1 MQKISRYLYPN
12 RIELLADL
20 AGFTVEFTNV
30 YQRTIKIYNGIDN
43 TIEFDIKNADQKRI
57 DLTIFSDIQMNV
69 MDVSGNALPNSPYT
83 VAPTDLKGIST
94 VTIPSTDLAG
104 LSEQS
109 LVYSVT
115 ATKDNQD
122 VVMLYADAR
131 FSAVGYLQLANNAM
145 PKTKPSRV
153 FDTFTAEIDLN
164 GVPIYHSSAIPCKS
178 YEAIPSATMS
188 FEIHVTGFV
197 GSIWI
202 DATKND
208 TINVE
213 AFKAAGKPFGSWTQT
228 PQDGKYTG
236 IIPFAASVPIN
247 DYSYFRVSYQSL
259 SVNGI
264 GASFD
269 VVKSGGQYSVTIRN
283 AGTGYTTGA
292 IIRVPGTQLGGVDT
306 VNDLFITVTGVNGNS
321 STAPSSYTISSIAA
335 ISIDGVASTGTHTY
349 VVSGINYS
357 GMVDKIIVL

>member
-43 TIEFDIKNADQKRI
+43 IIEFDIKNADQKRI
-57 DLTIFSDIQMNV
+57 DLTTFSQIQMNV
-69 MDVSGNALPNSPYT
+69 MDVSGNALPSSPYIVNT
-83 VAPTDLKGIST
+83 TQIKGIAT
-94 VTIPSTDLAG
+94 VTIPSDDLIS

-115 ATKDNQD
+115 AIKDNQD
-122 VVMLYADAR
+122 VMLYADAR
-131 FSAVGYLQLANNAM
+131 FSAVGYLQLSNNAM
-145 PKTKPSRV
+145 PQTKPSRT

-164 GVPIYHSSAIPCKS
+164 GVPIYHSSAISCKT
-178 YEAIPSATMS
+178 YEAIPSTTMS

-197 GSIWI
+197 GAIWI

-208 TINVE
+208 TINLE

-228 PQDGKYTG
+228 PTDGKYTG
-236 IIPFAASVPIN
+236 IIPFAATVPIG

-269 VVKSGGQYSVTIRN
+269 VSKSGGVYYVTIRN

-292 IIRVPGTQLGGVDT
+292 MIRVPGSQLGGVDEI
-306 VNDLFITVTGVNGNS
+306 NDLFITVAGVHGNS
-321 STAPSSYTISSIAA
+321 STAPSSYTISSIAT
-335 ISIDGVASTGTHTY
+335 ITFDGVASEGTHTY

-357 GMVDKIIVL
+357 GMVDKVVVQ

>member
-43 TIEFDIKNADQKRI
+43 TIEFDIKNADQKRL
-57 DLTIFSDIQMNV
+57 DLTIFSQIQMNV
-69 MDVSGNALPNSPYT
+69 MDISGNALPNSPYNVT
-83 VAPTDLKGIST
+83 PSSLKGIAT
-94 VTIPSTDLAG
+94 VTIPRDDLTG

-115 ATKDNQD
+115 AIKDGQD
-122 VVMLYADAR
+122 VMLYADAR
-131 FSAVGYLQLANNAM
+131 FGAVGYLQLSNNAM
-145 PKTKPSRV
+145 PTIAPSRTYS
-153 FDTFTAEIDLN
+153 TFTAEIDLN
-164 GVPIYHSSAIPCKS
+164 GVPIYHSSAIHCKQ
-178 YEAIPSATMS
+178 YAAVPQTNMS
-188 FEIHVTGFV
+188 FEIHVIGFV

-208 TINVE
+208 TINLE

-236 IIPFAASVPIN
+236 IIPFASSVPIN
-247 DYSYFRVSYQSL
+247 DYSYFRVSFQSL

-269 VVKSGGQYSVTIRN
+269 VTKSNGTYSVHIRSQ
-283 AGTGYTTGA
+283 GTGYTVGA
-292 IIRVPGTQLGGVDT
+292 MIRVPGTQLGGVDGI
-306 VNDLFITVTGVNGNS
+306 NDLFITVSGVNGNS
-321 STAPSSYTISSIAA
+321 STAPSSYTISSIG
-335 ISIDGVASTGTHTY
+335 SITFDGVASEGTHTY
-349 VVSGINYS
+349 VVTGNNYS
-357 GMVDKIIVL
+357 GMVDKVVVL

>member
-57 DLTIFSDIQMNV
+57 DLTAFSQIQMNV

-83 VAPTDLKGIST
+83 VTSTPIKGIAT
-94 VTIPSTDLAG
+94 VIIPRDDLIE

-122 VVMLYADAR
+122 VMLYADAR
-131 FSAVGYLQLANNAM
+131 FGAIGYLQLANNAM
-145 PKTKPSRV
+145 PITTIPRIYK
-153 FDTFTAEIDLN
+153 TFTAEIDLN
-164 GVPIYHSSAIPCKS
+164 GVPIYHSSAIHCKQ
-178 YEAIPSATMS
+178 YAAIPSTNMA

-197 GSIWI
+197 GAIWI
-202 DATKND
+202 EATTND
-208 TINVE
+208 TINLE
-213 AFKAAGKPFGSWTQT
+213 AFKAAGKPFGSWTQST
-228 PQDGKYTG
+228 QDGKYTG
-236 IIPFAASVPIN
+236 IIPFATIVPIG
-247 DYSYFRVSYQSL
+247 DYSYFRVSYQTL
-259 SVNGI
+259 SVNGL
-264 GASFD
+264 GATFD
-269 VVKSGGQYSVTIRN
+269 VTKSNGTYLVHIRSQ
-283 AGTGYTTGA
+283 GTGYTVGA
-292 IIRVPGTQLGGVDT
+292 MIRVPGTQLGGIDGI
-306 VNDLFITVTGVNGNS
+306 NDLYITVSGVNGNS

-335 ISIDGVASTGTHTY
+335 ITFDGVASEGTHTY
-349 VVSGINYS
+349 VVSGNNYS
-357 GMVDKIIVL
+357 GMVDKVVVL